1 MQRLFIR
8 IAIAIGIIAA
18 SGAYAQQ
25 PAQNQQPSKEL
36 VQYVRDARKAGLKD
50 GQIQQ
55 NAVNAGWPADQVGSA
70 LQMAQTAPPA
80 GAKEGDQSQ
89 PAASAAGSVTSSP
102 MVAESPVKSHEVA
115 PPTSVEE
122 IAKPNPAEAG
132 KNEAAAAPAKA
143 GETAA
148 AAPAGATPAAKLPDA
163 TGTVKPPVDRGVPDD
178 YEIGAG
184 DELQISVWKEPDA
197 SVPGVVVRP
206 DGKISMP
213 LLKEVSVVG
222 LTPTQAEKAITQQLV
237 QFISAADVTVIVKAI
252 NSKKIYV
259 VGGVKKEGPIPFNYR
274 MTIMQAISEAGGLT
288 DYAKKKKIYVLRHE
302 NGRDYQLRFDYDA
315 ALRGEKMELNIPLM
329 AGDTLVVPK

>member
-1 MQRLFIR
+1 MQRLFISL
-8 IAIAIGIIAA
+8 AIVFGIVA
-18 SGAYAQQ
+18 GGEVYAQQ
-25 PAQNQQPSKEL
+25 PAPDPQLSKEL

-50 GQIQQ
+50 SQIQQ
-55 NAVNAGWPADQVGSA
+55 NAVNAGWPADQVSSA
-70 LQMAQTAPPA
+70 LQSAQQKSP
-80 GAKEGDQSQ
+80 DQSDGPGAAAKDADKKE
-89 PAASAAGSVTSSP
+89 PAASGAPSQVVADAPVRSPDVAA
-102 MVAESPVKSHEVA
+102 
-115 PPTSVEE
+115 PTSVEE
-122 IAKPNPAEAG
+122 IAKPKPAEP
-132 KNEAAAAPAKA
+132 AAA
-143 GETAA
+143 
-148 AAPAGATPAAKLPDA
+148 AGATPPAKLPE
-163 TGTVKPPVDRGVPDD
+163 GTVKPPVDRGVPDD

-222 LTPTQAEKAITQQLV
+222 LTPSQAEKAITEQLV
-237 QFISAADVTVIVKAI
+237 KFISAADVTVIVKAI

-259 VGGVKKEGPIPFNYR
+259 VGGVKKEGPIPYNYR

-302 NGRDYQLRFDYDA
+302 NGRDYQLPFNYDA

-329 AGDTLVVPK
+329 PGDTLVVPK